1 MKNNSMVLWA
11 TWVVLLSFFPCPG
24 YLLGEE
30 LQAAPGFSLKDIEK
44 LQEDAVTLSSFQGKV
59 VFLNIFT
66 TTCEVCRAE
75 FPNVIA
81 INDKY
86 NQRGDFRVVGVAI
99 DPMVEPVKSLVSA
112 TGINYTV
119 LMGELQTL
127 AIWKVTG
134 FPTSFLINKEGKIYK
149 RYEGFQ
155 DEAVFV
161 SDIEVVLGNR

>member
-1 MKNNSMVLWA
+1 MTLLT
-11 TWVVLLSFFPCPG
+11 TWVVLLFFLLCPG
-24 YLLGEE
+24 YTLGEE
-30 LQAAPGFSLKDIEK
+30 LEAAPGFSLKDIEK
-44 LQEDAVTLSSFQGKV
+44 LQEDDVTLSSLQGKV

-81 INDKY
+81 INDRY
-86 NQRGDFRVVGVAI
+86 NPRGDFRVIGVAI

-119 LMGELQTL
+119 LMGELKTL

-134 FPTSFLINKEGKIYK
+134 FPTSFLINKEGKVYR

-155 DEAVFV
+155 DESAFV
-161 SDIEVVLGNR
+161 SDIEAVLGNR